1 MYQFNCNTLL
11 LSRSKNINGMI
22 ITVKEFPDET
32 EKKKLKYFLLQP
44 EVTPVQ
50 TKHNKHF
57 HKHKSIFPQSLVH
70 V

>member
-32 EKKKLKYFLLQP
+32 EKKVLS
-44 EVTPVQ
+44 VT
-50 TKHNKHF
+50 TRSYTNSNKT
-57 HKHKSIFPQSLVH
+57 
-70 V
+70 